1 MQIFFKKSL
10 DKTLFKVYFI
20 KPAMMVVVAQLVSAS
35 GCGPEGRRFEPGL
48 PPHFFCQ
55 NFGKKNMKPVKASLH
70 ALKVRFM
77 ARRAASY
84 AVRRAS

>member
-1 MQIFFKKSL
+1 
-10 DKTLFKVYFI
+10 
-20 KPAMMVVVAQLVSAS
+20 MVAVAQLVRAS
-35 GCGPEGRRFEPGL
+35 GCGPEGRRFESDQ
-48 PPHFFCQ
+48 PPHFFAKIWQ
-55 NFGKKNMKPVKASLH
+55 KNMKPIKASLH